1 MASKRAAST
10 EPENPQVAKRPQMET
25 PADASIQNLSSIQDP
40 GVPAGSSRATVASSS
55 TSAMAAMATNH
66 PPHPQQSRPPTQQ
79 APASSPQVPHP
90 QMPLPLASKSQVLDP
105 AASDTPVP
113 RHLVSLPPISNL
125 LVASTPSMSGPPVAQ
140 PLASYPSAPWPPALA
155 PPMSGLPVAQPPAS
169 YPSAPW
175 PPALAPPMPGP
186 VYYTPAACPLA
197 PDVSA
202 LVGEAISVLTPEQIR
217 ESIFNF
223 AMQNQV
229 FQWSLLENY
238 SAKMNQRCQDQ
249 TQVNFDRV
257 ILDVIRK
264 ILDQNVTSQ
273 YSAVKGKSS
282 FIASSI
288 ETIVQKVRS
297 EQRVQS
303 WPETFQLRVSAI
315 ATLRR
320 IGRLVAELDDETGQ
334 EVRKDFL
341 MEGNPLSKGLLYLA
355 RNFSPTER
363 TRLLKSHT
371 GRDKSTF
378 EGRMEE
384 LIKICERQHIA
395 IPDLRKSLKIL
406 RGYNRAPVES
416 DNDDN
421 EELESGSE
429 DQTPSEDED
438 ENEDDEDEDEDG
450 DEDEESD

>member
-10 EPENPQVAKRPQMET
+10 EPDKPQVAKRTQMAT
-25 PADASIQNLSSIQDP
+25 PADASIQTLSSIQDP

-55 TSAMAAMATNH
+55 TLAMAATTTSS

-90 QMPLPLASKSQVLDP
+90 ERPLPSASNSQVP
-105 AASDTPVP
+105 NPTASDTSVLRP
-113 RHLVSLPPISNL
+113 LVSLPPISDL
-125 LVASTPSMSGPPVAQ
+125 LVASIPSVSGPPVTQ
-140 PLASYPSAPWPPALA
+140 LPASYPSAPWPPALA
-155 PPMSGLPVAQPPAS
+155 PPMSGPPVAQPPAS
-169 YPSAPW
+169 YSSAPW
-175 PPALAPPMPGP
+175 PPALAPPVPGP
-186 VYYTPAACPLA
+186 VYCAPVACPLA

-217 ESIFNF
+217 ESVFHF
-223 AMQNQV
+223 AMQNQI
-229 FQWSLLENY
+229 FQRSLLENY
-238 SAKMNQRCQDQ
+238 CAKRNQRHQGQ

-257 ILDVIRK
+257 VLDVKRK
-264 ILDQNVTSQ
+264 LSDYNVTSK
-273 YSAVKGKSS
+273 YSAVKGNSS

-303 WPETFQLRVSAI
+303 WPATFPLRVSAI
-315 ATLRR
+315 ANLRR
-320 IGRLVAELDDETGQ
+320 IGTMIAGLDGETGK

-355 RNFSPTER
+355 RNFSLTER
-363 TRLLKSHT
+363 THLLKSHAK
-371 GRDKSTF
+371 RDKSTF
-378 EGRMEE
+378 EERMEE
-384 LIKICERQHIA
+384 LIELCEMQHIA

-416 DNDDN
+416 DYDDN

-438 ENEDDEDEDEDG
+438 E
-450 DEDEESD
+450 ESD

>member
-1 MASKRAAST
+1 M
-10 EPENPQVAKRPQMET
+10 V
-25 PADASIQNLSSIQDP
+25 
-40 GVPAGSSRATVASSS
+40 
-55 TSAMAAMATNH
+55 
-66 PPHPQQSRPPTQQ
+66 
-79 APASSPQVPHP
+79 
-90 QMPLPLASKSQVLDP
+90 
-105 AASDTPVP
+105 
-113 RHLVSLPPISNL
+113 
-125 LVASTPSMSGPPVAQ
+125 
-140 PLASYPSAPWPPALA
+140 
-155 PPMSGLPVAQPPAS
+155 
-169 YPSAPW
+169 
-175 PPALAPPMPGP
+175 
-186 VYYTPAACPLA
+186 
-197 PDVSA
+197 
-202 LVGEAISVLTPEQIR
+202 EAINVLTPEQIR

-223 AMQNQV
+223 AVQNQV

-238 SAKMNQRCQDQ
+238 FAKMNQRREGQ
-249 TQVNFDRV
+249 TQVNFDSV

-320 IGRLVAELDDETGQ
+320 IGKLVAELDDETGQ

-363 TRLLKSHT
+363 IHLLKSHA

-416 DNDDN
+416 DHEDN

-438 ENEDDEDEDEDG
+438 EDQDEDEDEDEDEDG